1 MVDGTNYNMQDLQ
14 QTITQILDYVKGV
27 WIKKRY
33 VIIFSW
39 LICPIGF
46 LYVST
51 LPDVYSSKAQVFV
64 DTRSVLQPL
73 LRGLAIQTNPDQE
86 IQMMAKTLLS
96 RSNVEKIARES
107 DLDITTQ
114 TEGQFDS
121 LVTSLTKR
129 IQLSSTGR
137 DNIYNISFSD
147 EKPAIAQRVVQET
160 LDLFVEGTLGNNR
173 KDTDTAG
180 RFLNEQIAEYESR
193 LSEAEQRLANFK
205 RQYNDILPLAG
216 TYYASLKSFNDQLEA
231 TRLQMRQIQQQAES
245 LRTQI
250 TSAKQSDSFSVTS
263 PNEPVLSTRYDDRIR
278 GLEDELDRLRLRF
291 TELHPDVVEITALIE
306 SLEKARKQ
314 EIDAFLNSASDDDS
328 QPTTELNREIKL
340 EASRLESQ
348 IAALKVKESD
358 LLDKIAELESKVD
371 LIPQIEAESSALN
384 REYGVTKQKYE
395 ELLSRRESADLSRR
409 ADVSAEDLQ
418 FRIIEPPLLP
428 KRPSGPNR
436 LIFYTAI
443 LVLGFGSGIGV
454 AFVISQLKPVL
465 IRPKQ
470 LLTISDYPIWGTVS
484 HLNKE
489 RISKTNRMRL
499 IVFLLSSG
507 TILAMYGVLVAAEV
521 MNIDLLGVLS

>member
-1 MVDGTNYNMQDLQ
+1 MQDLQ
-14 QTITQILDYVKGV
+14 QTITQILDYIKGV

-39 LICPIGF
+39 LICPVGF
-46 LYVST
+46 LYVAS

-73 LRGLAIQTNPDQE
+73 LRGLTLQTNPDQE

-114 TEGQFDS
+114 TEAQFES
-121 LVTSLTKR
+121 LVSSLSGR
-129 IQLSSTGR
+129 IKLGSTGR

-147 EKPAIAQRVVQET
+147 KDPVVAQRVVQET

-216 TYYASLKSFNDQLEA
+216 TYYSSLQSFNDELEA
-231 TRLQMRQIQQQAES
+231 TRLQMRQLQQQADS
-245 LRTQI
+245 LRNQI
-250 TSAKQSDSFSVTS
+250 TSARQSDSFGVTN
-263 PNEPVLSTRYDDRIR
+263 PDEPVLRTRYDDRIR
-278 GLEDELDRLRLRF
+278 GLEEELDRLRLRF
-291 TELHPDVVEITALIE
+291 TELHPDVIEVTSLIE
-306 SLEKARKQ
+306 SLEKARKK
-314 EIDAFLNSASDDDS
+314 EIDAFLNDS
-328 QPTTELNREIKL
+328 INDNNQPITELNREIKL

-358 LLDKIAELESKVD
+358 LLNKIAELESKVD
-371 LIPQIEAESSALN
+371 LIPQIEAESAALN

-409 ADVSAEDLQ
+409 ADVSSEDLQ
-418 FRIIEPPLLP
+418 FRTIEPPLLP

-443 LVLGFGSGIGV
+443 LVIGFGSGIGV
-454 AFVISQLKPVL
+454 AFLISQLKPVL

-470 LLTISDYPIWGTVS
+470 LLAISDYPIWGTVS
-484 HLNKE
+484 HLDKE
-489 RISKTNRMRL
+489 RISKTNRTRL

-507 TILAMYGVLVAAEV
+507 TILAMYGVLVAAEIL
-521 MNIDLLGVLS
+521 NIDLLGVLS

>member
-1 MVDGTNYNMQDLQ
+1 MQDLQ
-14 QTITQILDYVKGV
+14 QTLVQVLDYIKGV

-39 LICPIGF
+39 LICPVGF
-46 LYVST
+46 VYVAS

-107 DLDITTQ
+107 DLDITTT
-114 TEGQFDS
+114 TEAEFET
-121 LVTSLTKR
+121 LVTNLTKD

-137 DNIYNISFSD
+137 DNIYNISFSN
-147 EKPAIAQRVVQET
+147 EAPSTAQRVVQET
-160 LDLFVEGTLGNNR
+160 LDLFVEGALGNNR

-180 RFLNEQIAEYESR
+180 RFLDEQIAEYESR
-193 LSEAEQRLANFK
+193 LTEAEQRLANFK

-216 TYYASLKSFNDQLEA
+216 TYYSSLQGLNDELEA
-231 TRLQMRQIQQQAES
+231 TRLQIRQAQQQAET
-245 LRTQI
+245 LKGQI
-250 TSAKQSDSFSVTS
+250 SSSKQNDSFGVT
-263 PNEPVLSTRYDDRIR
+263 NRDEPVLSTRYDERIKS
-278 GLEDELDRLRLRF
+278 LEEELDRLTLRF
-291 TELHPDVVEITALIE
+291 TDLHPDVIETKALLE
-306 SLEKARKQ
+306 SLEESRSK
-314 EIDAFLNSASDDDS
+314 EIEAFLAADGDEQN
-328 QPTTELNREIKL
+328 QPLSELNREIKL

-348 IAALKVKESD
+348 IASLRVKESD
-358 LLDKIAELESKVD
+358 LQSKIAGLESKVD

-409 ADVSAEDLQ
+409 ADVSAEELQ

-436 LIFYTAI
+436 IIFYTVV
-443 LVLGFGSGIGV
+443 LVLGFGSGIAI
-454 AFVISQLKPVL
+454 AFLISQLNPIL

-470 LLTISDYPIWGTVS
+470 LLNVSDYPIWGTVT
-484 HLNKE
+484 HLNIE
-489 RISKTNRMRL
+489 QINKTNRNRL
-499 IVFLLSSG
+499 LVFLLSSG
-507 TILAMYGVLVAAEV
+507 TILAMYGALVAAEI
-521 MNIDLLGVLS
+521 MNIDLFGGLL